1 MSTVHQAATYVQQP
15 VSDVFCERVVVGTL
29 LSYRDAYDKVGDILT
44 EDCFKDGICQSVFS
58 AIREMI
64 NRGLTADLITIPS
77 YMERMGDGPKVTP
90 VDLVELANGSSYYD
104 IREKSLYLQELS
116 KRRRLLIEGLRLIDA
131 GTKQDR
137 SIDEVLYELNGTLD
151 HLNDN
156 AVTRITSTHDALKDL
171 KKSIEEN
178 QSDEGQVYDY
188 SGIQCFDERA
198 FLRPEAL
205 NIIAAY
211 SGNGK
216 SCLATSVAYNC
227 ASTGVPIAYYSLE
240 MNKKELIARTI
251 ARICEIPTERLLYH
265 KMSKTE
271 MKRFDMAAV
280 QLDALPL
287 FFDERATISIETL
300 LMSIRQMVRQKHIK
314 GVIIDYLQ
322 ILSQTGKPKNQT
334 DEAFLGEVVRNFKNV
349 AKQMGIWIILLSQI
363 SRNRESTEPKDS
375 YLRGS
380 GQILETCDNCVLLYR
395 PSKYE
400 GAHYSGTNMNVNPMG
415 TAELN
420 ICKTRNGSDNMR
432 YIVAFEPE
440 YTYFH
445 DIEIDQIPY
454 LDGVVNTQKVRTYF
468 TANSDKD

>member
-1 MSTVHQAATYVQQP
+1 MSTVNQSASFAQQP
-15 VSDVFCERVVVGTL
+15 VSDNFCERAVIGTL
-29 LSYRDAYDKVGDILT
+29 LSYRDSYDKVGDILT
-44 EDCFKDGICQSVFS
+44 EDCFRDGICQTVFK
-58 AIREMI
+58 AIRDMT
-64 NRGLTADLITIPS
+64 NQGLLADLITIPS
-77 YMERMGDGPKVTP
+77 YIERQSDGPKVTP

-104 IREKSLYLQELS
+104 IREKCLYLQELS
-116 KRRRLLIEGLRLIDA
+116 KRRRLLIEGLRLVDA
-131 GTKQDR
+131 GTKQVR
-137 SIDEVLYELNGTLD
+137 SLDEVLFELNETLT
-151 HLNDN
+151 HMNDN
-156 AVTRITSTHDALKDL
+156 AVTNITSTHDALTDL
-171 KKSIEEN
+171 KKSIAEN
-178 QSDEGQVYDY
+178 QSDQGQVYDY

-216 SCLATSVAYNC
+216 SCLATSIAYNC
-227 ASTGVPIAYYSLE
+227 VCNGAPIAYYSLE

-265 KMSKTE
+265 QLSKTE
-271 MKRFDMAAV
+271 MERFNVAAARFDS
-280 QLDALPL
+280 LPL
-287 FFDERATISIETL
+287 YFDERATISIETL

-334 DEAFLGEVVRNFKNV
+334 DEAFLGEVVRNFKNL
-349 AKQMGIWIILLSQI
+349 AKQLGIWIVLLSQI
-363 SRNRESTEPKDS
+363 SRNHETTEPKDS

-400 GAHYSGTNMNVNPMG
+400 GARYSGTNVNVDQIG

-420 ICKTRNGSDNMR
+420 ICKTRNGSDNKR

-445 DIEIDQIPY
+445 DIDHIPY
-454 LDGVVNTQKVRTYF
+454 LDGVNR
-468 TANSDKD
+468 S